1 MSDIKLF
8 DLKNKK
14 EIKKVNVFDVKE
26 IIEEH
31 LLDVFQIEVIA
42 KDLRI
47 DENSNDA
54 ISYLGLDDNMQLV
67 IIEYR
72 YGKFGSLTKKG
83 LFYIDYIKDHISR
96 LKMLINDYKKGIAE
110 TINYNARLVV
120 FCDDANSY
128 DHYAIKHLPYTIE
141 LIQLHFYD
149 SCVAFEKVYQS
160 KNIDHTSLKINLKT
174 LPNYELYKY
183 ISDYILS
190 LGDEV
195 IETGNMN
202 YIYYRKMNTFAY
214 LIFEDKLKLSI
225 LLNNKYISYE
235 ITDVDAFDKIMSL
248 VEKSYDEC

>member
-1 MSDIKLF
+1 MSDIKLY
-8 DLKNKK
+8 DLKNKT
-14 EIKKVNVFDVKE
+14 EIEKVNAFDVKK
-26 IIEEH
+26 IIEER
-31 LLDVFQIEVIA
+31 LLDVFQIDIIA

-47 DENSNDA
+47 DENNSDA

-96 LKMLINDYKKGIAE
+96 FKMLINDYKKGIAE
-110 TINYNARLVV
+110 QVNYNARLVV

-149 SCVAFEKVYQS
+149 SYLAFEKVYQS
-160 KNIDHTSLKINLKT
+160 RKVDHSALKINLKNN
-174 LPNYELYKY
+174 PHYELYKY
-183 ISDYILS
+183 ISDYMLS

-195 IETGNMN
+195 CETGVDS
-202 YIYYRKMNTFAY
+202 YIIYRKINSFAY
-214 LIFEDKLKLSI
+214 LFFSNKLVIKYLVSDKYKTKEINDINSFESI
-225 LLNNKYISYE
+225 MEEL
-235 ITDVDAFDKIMSL
+235 
-248 VEKSYDEC
+248 EKSYDEH